1 MPDDNLILQAPEI
14 YIKAVQEDEQSMPV
28 ILPEVLPIIAVRE
41 FSLFPHMIMPM
52 HLFNPGNQM
61 LFTESLTSHKQVG
74 LALLKENAKP
84 NEITSLD
91 QLYSVGMEAL
101 VLKMVRTENDGIR
114 LMVQGMNRICL
125 LELLQSEP
133 YLRAR
138 VSALSDIASDD
149 LETQAL
155 MSTVKKSFTHFLD
168 LAPQLPN
175 ELNYLAN
182 GINSPGSL
190 ADLVAGTINLMP
202 LERQSVLEE
211 LKVKA
216 RLHQVNFLL
225 AREIQVLELGNKIHS
240 KVKDALDK
248 NQRDFYL
255 RQKIKAIQN
264 ELGENEDINQEVS
277 RLKTRLQ
284 GKVLPDQVREETA
297 RELKRMAQMNPSTA
311 EYQVVMDYV
320 EWILALPWEETT
332 SDNLDLRRAGE
343 ILNQRHYGL
352 EKIKRRILEYLAVLK
367 LNPDLKG
374 PILCLSGPP
383 GVGKTSLGKSI
394 AQALGR
400 KFTRLSLGGV
410 RDEAEIR
417 GHRRTY
423 VGAMPGRIIQSLRRA
438 GSKNPVFILDEI
450 DKLGE
455 GIQGSPASALL
466 EVLDPEQ
473 NNTFSDHYLDLPFD
487 LSKVMFITTANR
499 LDTIPPP
506 LRDRMEVLEIAGY
519 TREEKYHI
527 ARRYLIPKV
536 RASHGLKA
544 SQFKI
549 SDKALNL
556 VIASYTKEA
565 GLRNLEREI
574 GTICRFAALQ
584 VAEGIKKSA
593 AITPKEVNDILGPE
607 NFVPEAALRKALPG
621 VATGLAW
628 TPTGG
633 DILFI
638 EATAIPGSGNLHLT
652 GQLGEVMKESAQ
664 TALSYL
670 KANGRRFGIAP
681 EFFAGNDIHV
691 HVPAGA
697 IPKDGPS
704 AGVTIFTALFSLMTN
719 RPVRVDVAMTGEITL
734 RGLVLAIGGIKEKVL
749 AAQQAGIKTVLLPKR
764 NQRDLS
770 EVPESARKNMRIIF
784 VDEVSDL
791 IQYAIAGESKAR
803 REKAAGTK
811 SGDPQ
816 KKAVKIR

>member
-61 LFTESLTSHKQVG
+61 LFTESLASHKQLG
-74 LALLKENAKP
+74 LALIKENCNP
-84 NEITSLD
+84 NEISSLE

-101 VLKMVRTENDGIR
+101 VLKMVRMENDSIR
-114 LMVQGMNRICL
+114 LMVQGMNRIRL

-138 VSALSDIASDD
+138 VSALNDIASDD

-155 MSTVKKSFTHFLD
+155 MSTIKKSFTHFLD

-182 GINSPGSL
+182 GINNPGSL
-190 ADLVAGTINLMP
+190 ADLVAGTINLLP
-202 LERQSVLEE
+202 AERQSILEE
-211 LKVKA
+211 LTVKA

-225 AREIQVLELGNKIHS
+225 ARETQVLELGNKIHS

-264 ELGENEDINQEVS
+264 ELGENEDINPEVS

-284 GKVLPDQVREETA
+284 KKALPAQAREETT

-320 EWILALPWEETT
+320 EWILDLPWEETT
-332 SDNLDLRRAGE
+332 SDSLDLRRAGE

-367 LNPDLKG
+367 LNPDLKS

-400 KFTRLSLGGV
+400 KFTRVSLGGV

-438 GSKNPVFILDEI
+438 GSRNPVFILDEI

-473 NNTFSDHYLDLPFD
+473 NNSFSDHYLDLPFD

-499 LDTIPPP
+499 LDTIPPA

-519 TREEKYHI
+519 TREEKYCI

-544 SQFKI
+544 SQLKI

-556 VIASYTKEA
+556 IIASYTREA
-565 GLRNLEREI
+565 GLRNLEREM
-574 GTICRFAALQ
+574 GTVCRYAARQ
-584 VAEGIKKSA
+584 VAEETKKSVN
-593 AITPKEVNDILGPE
+593 ITPKEVNDILGPE
-607 NFVPEAALRKALPG
+607 TFVPEAALRQALPG

-670 KANGRRFGIAP
+670 KANGQRLGIAP
-681 EFFAGNDIHV
+681 AFFAAHDIHV

-734 RGLVLAIGGIKEKVL
+734 RGLVLAIGGVKEKVL

-770 EVPESARKNMRIIF
+770 EVPESARKNMQIIF

-791 IQYAIAGESKAR
+791 IQYAIAGAGKTRRDKAPG
-803 REKAAGTK
+803 AK
-811 SGDPQ
+811 SGPFRN
-816 KKAVKIR
+816 KAGKTL